1 VVSEGR
7 NVQRVG
13 FLLKVR
19 EDRIDEYKEHHRQVS
34 PDMLDALSR
43 HGWHNYSLFM
53 RPDGLMVGYVEVSD
67 SFQEALNG
75 MSTEDANSRWQTLM
89 EPFFE
94 SPVGSRP
101 DENMVQL
108 EEVFHLE

>member
-1 VVSEGR
+1 M
-7 NVQRVG
+7 QRVG

-19 EDRIDEYKEHHRQVS
+19 EDRIDDYKEHHTNVS

-53 RPDGLMVGYVEVSD
+53 RHDGLMFGYVEVSD
-67 SFQEALNG
+67 NFQTALDG
-75 MSTEDANSRWQTLM
+75 MAIEDANSQWQTLM

-94 SPVGSRP
+94 LLDGGRP